1 MLIQTKI
8 VGRNMKTVIKRSIVI
23 FLTLISNIGC
33 ANALEKNAKT
43 NALMERLSTIEK
55 EIPKDFSGVLLV
67 AQADQIV
74 VNKGFGY
81 ANQSKQT
88 VFGDR
93 TVVDI
98 CSITKQFT
106 GAAILK
112 LEMQGKLSTDD
123 KLGSYI
129 NSLSKHLS
137 DITLHELLTHTSG
150 ITDVTGDDYD
160 EVTKDKFVQNL
171 NATPLS
177 FPKGSHH
184 YSNIGYSLLAMVVEN
199 VSDQS
204 IDEFLNHS
212 FFKPL
217 AMNQTGYV
225 VPKFVASDVAHGY
238 EGKKDLGRPNAKNW
252 QSDGPYWNL
261 RGNGGLLSTAHDM
274 YIWHLALQT
283 ESVLSELA
291 KKKLFG
297 KHARE
302 APGAESYY
310 GYGWVIQEFDDGE
323 TMIWHNGGD
332 GIVSAEMSYYPDES
346 IFYFIAGNR
355 SENQV
360 WPITEK
366 LHKLIRAL

>member
-1 MLIQTKI
+1 
-8 VGRNMKTVIKRSIVI
+8 MKKVIEIHIAI
-23 FLTLISNIGC
+23 FLILLSNIGR
-33 ANALEKNAKT
+33 ANSLEEKSKVSS
-43 NALMERLSTIEK
+43 LMERLSVIEN
-55 EIPKDFSGVLLV
+55 EIPENFSGVLLI
-67 AQADQIV
+67 AQGDEILL
-74 VNKGFGY
+74 NKGFGY
-81 ANQSKQT
+81 SNQSKQT
-88 VFGDR
+88 AFDDK

-98 CSITKQFT
+98 CSVTKQFT

-123 KLGSYI
+123 KLGHHI
-129 NSLSKHLS
+129 NSLGKHLS

-160 EVTKDKFVQNL
+160 EVTKDKLIQNL

-177 FPKGSHH
+177 FAKGSHH
-184 YSNIGYSLLAMVVEN
+184 YSNIGYSLLAMVVEK

-204 IDEFLNHS
+204 IDEFLNDS

-217 AMNQTGYV
+217 GMNQTGYA
-225 VPKFVASDVAHGY
+225 VPKFVVNGVAHSY

-283 ESVLSELA
+283 ERVLSESA
-291 KKKLFG
+291 KVKLFG
-297 KHARE
+297 KHTRE
-302 APGAESYY
+302 APDAESYY

-323 TMIWHNGGD
+323 RIIWHNGSD
-332 GIVSAEMSYYPDES
+332 GIVSVEISYYLNES

-355 SENQV
+355 SKSQV

-366 LHKLIRAL
+366 LHTLIRAL